1 MKHLLSSSAFLI
13 VNKQLAKQ
21 VGLKGAVLLADLI
34 SKEEYFIANGMTD
47 GWFFNTAKNI
57 EEDTCLTSHQQR
69 KAIKSLKE
77 LGIIETKVI
86 GVPAKQHFKIIENKL
101 LSYFNTS
108 CEESVKLVVKKTQ
121 TINKNNNKNNN
132 NNNISNRRNEFVF
145 EVLSFD
151 YDESVLNGF
160 IDYWTEPNKSN
171 TKMKYELNKTWE
183 TKRRLKTWAANQKK
197 WDKPKSNKK
206 TMSKLDAQINEW
218 QKAKELLVILISL
231 FLLIVLNFVSDK
243 SLSFLTTSCSVSSQ
257 LKIFNKLASFILKYC
272 LAGIPLRLVS
282 IIWYFLS
289 VLRTFLC

>member
-34 SKEEYFIANGMTD
+34 SKEEYFISNGMTD

-69 KAIKSLKE
+69 KAIKILKD
-77 LGIIETKVI
+77 LGIIETKVVGI
-86 GVPAKQHFKIIENKL
+86 PAKQHFKIIENKL

-108 CEESVKLVVKKTQ
+108 CEETAKLVVKKTQ

-151 YDESVLNGF
+151 YDESILNGF
-160 IDYWTEPNKSN
+160 VDYWTEPNKSKS
-171 TKMKYELNKTWE
+171 KMKFELQKTWE

-218 QKAKELLVILISL
+218 QKAKELL
-231 FLLIVLNFVSDK
+231 
-243 SLSFLTTSCSVSSQ
+243 
-257 LKIFNKLASFILKYC
+257 
-272 LAGIPLRLVS
+272 
-282 IIWYFLS
+282 
-289 VLRTFLC
+289 

>member
-34 SKEEYFIANGMTD
+34 SKEEYFMANGMTD

-69 KAIKSLKE
+69 KAIKRLKE

-86 GVPAKQHFKIIENKL
+86 GIPAKQHFKIIENKL

-108 CEESVKLVVKKTQ
+108 CEETAKLVVKKTQ

-132 NNNISNRRNEFVF
+132 NNNISNRRNEFIF

-151 YDESVLNGF
+151 YEESILNGF
-160 IDYWTEPNKSN
+160 TDYWTEPNKSN
-171 TKMKYELNKTWE
+171 TKMKFELQKTWS
-183 TKRRLKTWAANQKK
+183 TKLRLKTWANNQK
-197 WDKPKSNKK
+197 
-206 TMSKLDAQINEW
+206 
-218 QKAKELLVILISL
+218 
-231 FLLIVLNFVSDK
+231 
-243 SLSFLTTSCSVSSQ
+243 
-257 LKIFNKLASFILKYC
+257 
-272 LAGIPLRLVS
+272 
-282 IIWYFLS
+282 
-289 VLRTFLC
+289 

>member
-69 KAIKSLKE
+69 KAIKNLKD
-77 LGIIETKVI
+77 LGIIETKVVGI
-86 GVPAKQHFKIIENKL
+86 PAKQHFKIIENKL

-108 CEESVKLVVKKTQ
+108 CEESAKLVVKKTQ
-121 TINKNNNKNNN
+121 TINKNNNNNNN
-132 NNNISNRRNEFVF
+132 NNNISNRRDKFVF
-145 EVLSFD
+145 EVLTFD
-151 YDESVLNGF
+151 YEESILNGF

-171 TKMKYELNKTWE
+171 TKMKFELNKTWS
-183 TKRRLKTWAANQKK
+183 TKLRLNTWANNQKK
-197 WDKPKSNKK
+197 WDKPKSNIK

-218 QKAKELLVILISL
+218 QKAKELL
-231 FLLIVLNFVSDK
+231 
-243 SLSFLTTSCSVSSQ
+243 
-257 LKIFNKLASFILKYC
+257 
-272 LAGIPLRLVS
+272 
-282 IIWYFLS
+282 
-289 VLRTFLC
+289 

>member
-34 SKEEYFIANGMTD
+34 SKEEYFMANGMTD

-57 EEDTCLTSHQQR
+57 EDDTCLTSHQQR
-69 KAIKSLKE
+69 KAIKSLKD
-77 LGIIETKVI
+77 LGVIETKVVGI
-86 GVPAKQHFKIIENKL
+86 PAKQHFKIIENKL

-108 CEESVKLVVKKTQ
+108 CEESAKLVVKKTQ

-151 YDESVLNGF
+151 YDESILNGF
-160 IDYWTEPNKSN
+160 VDYWTEPNKSKS
-171 TKMKYELNKTWE
+171 KMKFELEKTWE
-183 TKRRLKTWAANQKK
+183 TKRRLKTWVANQKK

-218 QKAKELLVILISL
+218 QKAKELL
-231 FLLIVLNFVSDK
+231 
-243 SLSFLTTSCSVSSQ
+243 
-257 LKIFNKLASFILKYC
+257 
-272 LAGIPLRLVS
+272 
-282 IIWYFLS
+282 
-289 VLRTFLC
+289 

>member
-34 SKEEYFIANGMTD
+34 SKEEYFMVNGMTD

-57 EEDTCLTSHQQR
+57 EDDTCLTSHQQR
-69 KAIKSLKE
+69 KAIKSLKD
-77 LGIIETKVI
+77 LGIIETKVVGI
-86 GVPAKQHFKIIENKL
+86 PAKQHFKIIENKL

-108 CEESVKLVVKKTQ
+108 CEESAKLVVKKTQ

-151 YDESVLNGF
+151 YDESILNGF

-197 WDKPKSNKK
+197 WDKPKTK
-206 TMSKLDAQINEW
+206 TMSKIDMQLNEYL
-218 QKAKELLVILISL
+218 KGKEYL
-231 FLLIVLNFVSDK
+231 
-243 SLSFLTTSCSVSSQ
+243 
-257 LKIFNKLASFILKYC
+257 
-272 LAGIPLRLVS
+272 
-282 IIWYFLS
+282 
-289 VLRTFLC
+289 